1 MGALRVQSKSI
12 KKREVL
18 RTCIPTDVVLWTSR
32 WSHAASLTVND
43 NFVENLTISP
53 EPRKPASTSFSG
65 QKHHAQHDESAAPTS
80 LNLADEDKS
89 EKIADLIEQDEPA
102 NGSSEN
108 NHLAAHQAP
117 ASSSER
123 DTAPFRCGYVAI
135 LGQPNVG
142 KSTLLNALLHFKLSI
157 VSPKPQTTRK
167 RILGILNRPASQ
179 MIFFDTPGILE
190 AHYRL
195 QQALV
200 RAAFQAMREADVQI
214 MMIEPSAS
222 PSPADLAILNRLADT
237 GKPIVLV
244 INKID
249 TVAKDHLLPV
259 IAAFQNKPNVKEIVP
274 VSALH
279 QDGIEA
285 LAEVLEKYMPLQ
297 EPFYDSELM
306 TDHPERF
313 LAAEIVRE
321 KIFLRYGEE
330 IPYSTSVQIEEFVER
345 PGHKD
350 YIRAI
355 IFVERESQKGILIG
369 KGGQALKQVGKL
381 AREELEQLLGRPVY
395 LELFVAVKER
405 WRERESELRSLG
417 YL

>member
-1 MGALRVQSKSI
+1 M
-12 KKREVL
+12 
-18 RTCIPTDVVLWTSR
+18 
-32 WSHAASLTVND
+32 ND
-43 NFVENLTISP
+43 IFVEKLTTAS
-53 EPRKPASTSFSG
+53 EPRKPAASSFPG
-65 QKHHAQHDESAAPTS
+65 PNDPAARDESAAATAL
-80 LNLADEDKS
+80 LNRADEGKS
-89 EKIADLIEQDEPA
+89 GHSAEVLNRRDAA
-102 NGSSEN
+102 NGT
-108 NHLAAHQAP
+108 HHIAASTEALP
-117 ASSSER
+117 NAF
-123 DTAPFRCGYVAI
+123 DAGAATAFRTGYVAI
-135 LGQPNVG
+135 VGQPNVG

-167 RILGILNRPASQ
+167 RILGILNRPHSQ
-179 MIFFDTPGILE
+179 MVLFDTPGILE

-200 RAAFQAMREADVQI
+200 RAAFQTMKEADVQI
-214 MMIEPSAS
+214 MMVEPAA
-222 PSPADLAILNRLADT
+222 PRDGGADLTILNRLADT
-237 GKPIVLV
+237 GKPILVV

-249 TVAKDHLLPV
+249 TVPKDHLLP
-259 IAAFQNKPNVKEIVP
+259 IMQAYQSKANVKEIVP
-274 VSALH
+274 IAALH
-279 QDGIEA
+279 EDGVA
-285 LAEVLEKYMPLQ
+285 HLAEVIETYLPEQ
-297 EPFYDSELM
+297 DPFYDTEQV

-355 IFVERESQKGILIG
+355 IYVERESQKGILIG

-381 AREELEQLLGRPVY
+381 AREEVEQLIGRPVY

-405 WRERESELRSLG
+405 WREREVELRSLG

>member
-1 MGALRVQSKSI
+1 
-12 KKREVL
+12 
-18 RTCIPTDVVLWTSR
+18 
-32 WSHAASLTVND
+32 VND
-43 NFVENLTISP
+43 NFVEKLTTAS
-53 EPRKPASTSFSG
+53 EPRKPASTSFPG
-65 QKHHAQHDESAAPTS
+65 PNDPAARDESAAATA
-80 LNLADEDKS
+80 LLTRADEGRSGYSAEVLNRPDS
-89 EKIADLIEQDEPA
+89 A
-102 NGSSEN
+102 NGSH
-108 NHLAAHQAP
+108 HLASAHEAP
-117 ASSSER
+117 SSFE
-123 DTAPFRCGYVAI
+123 AGEVGVFRTGYVAI
-135 LGQPNVG
+135 VGQPNVG

-167 RILGILNRPASQ
+167 RILGILNRPHSQ
-179 MIFFDTPGILE
+179 MVFFDTPGILE

-200 RAAFQAMREADVQI
+200 RAAFQAMKEADVQL
-214 MMIEPSAS
+214 MIVEPVA
-222 PSPADLAILNRLADT
+222 PPAADLAILNRLADT
-237 GKPIVLV
+237 GKPIILA

-249 TVAKDHLLPV
+249 TIAKDHLLP
-259 IAAFQNKPNVKEIVP
+259 IIGAYQNKPQVKEIVP
-274 VSALH
+274 IAALH
-279 QDGIEA
+279 EDGVA
-285 LAEVLEKYMPLQ
+285 HLAEVIEKYLPEQ
-297 EPFYDSELM
+297 EPFYDTEQV

-355 IFVERESQKGILIG
+355 IYVERESQKGILIG

-381 AREELEQLLGRPVY
+381 AREEMEQLIGRPVY

-405 WRERESELRSLG
+405 WREREVELRSLG

>member
-1 MGALRVQSKSI
+1 MS
-12 KKREVL
+12 E
-18 RTCIPTDVVLWTSR
+18 
-32 WSHAASLTVND
+32 
-43 NFVENLTISP
+43 NFVENLMIPP
-53 EPRKPASTSFSG
+53 EPHKPTSTSFSEPTDDG
-65 QKHHAQHDESAAPTS
+65 PREASVSTSAMVNLAEGKSEKTSDSVVAENAANHSPQTENSNHRPAFHFERAEGSAPSPISAAPFK
-80 LNLADEDKS
+80 A
-89 EKIADLIEQDEPA
+89 
-102 NGSSEN
+102 
-108 NHLAAHQAP
+108 
-117 ASSSER
+117 
-123 DTAPFRCGYVAI
+123 GYVAI

-142 KSTLLNALLHFKLSI
+142 KSTLLNALLQFKLSI

-167 RILGILNRPASQ
+167 RILGILNRPGSQ

-200 RAAFQAMREADVQI
+200 RAAFQAMKDANVHI
-214 MMIEPSAS
+214 MMVEPVAAQQ
-222 PSPADLAILNRLADT
+222 PADLAILNRLADT
-237 GKPIVLV
+237 DKPIIIAV
-244 INKID
+244 NKID
-249 TVAKDHLLPV
+249 TIPKDHLLPV
-259 IAAFQNKPNVKEIVP
+259 IDQFRDKRNVKEIIP
-274 VSALH
+274 ISALQ
-279 QDGIEA
+279 QDGIER
-285 LAEVLEKYMPLQ
+285 LAEVVEKYLPVQ
-297 EPFYDSELM
+297 EPFYD
-306 TDHPERF
+306 TDQITSHPERF

-355 IFVERESQKGILIG
+355 IYVERESQKGIMIG

-395 LELFVAVKER
+395 LELFVAVKEK

>member
-1 MGALRVQSKSI
+1 M
-12 KKREVL
+12 
-18 RTCIPTDVVLWTSR
+18 
-32 WSHAASLTVND
+32 NN
-43 NFVENLTISP
+43 NFVEKLTTAS
-53 EPRKPASTSFSG
+53 EPRKPASASFPG
-65 QKHHAQHDESAAPTS
+65 PTVPAARDESAADTA
-80 LNLADEDKS
+80 LHTRADEGRPAHAAEILNRRD
-89 EKIADLIEQDEPA
+89 AA
-102 NGSSEN
+102 NG
-108 NHLAAHQAP
+108 
-117 ASSSER
+117 ASHANVAME
-123 DTAPFRCGYVAI
+123 TTTGVFRTGYVAI
-135 LGQPNVG
+135 VGQPNVG

-167 RILGILNRPASQ
+167 RILGILNRPHSQ
-179 MIFFDTPGILE
+179 MVFFDTPGILE

-200 RAAFQAMREADVQI
+200 RAAFQAMKEADVQI
-214 MMIEPSAS
+214 MMVEPVAAL
-222 PSPADLAILNRLADT
+222 PADLAILNRLADT
-237 GKPIVLV
+237 GKPILLV

-249 TVAKDHLLPV
+249 TVPKDHLLP
-259 IAAFQNKPNVKEIVP
+259 IMQAYHHKANVKEIVP
-274 VSALH
+274 IAALH
-279 QDGIEA
+279 EDGVA
-285 LAEVLEKYMPLQ
+285 HLAEVIEKYLPEQ
-297 EPFYDSELM
+297 EPFYDTEQV

-355 IFVERESQKGILIG
+355 IYVERESQKGILIG

-381 AREELEQLLGRPVY
+381 AREEMEQLIGRPVY

-405 WRERESELRSLG
+405 WREREAELRSLG

>member
-1 MGALRVQSKSI
+1 MKI
-12 KKREVL
+12 KEGRE
-18 RTCIPTDVVLWTSR
+18 
-32 WSHAASLTVND
+32 TVSE
-43 NFVENLTISP
+43 NFVENLMISP
-53 EPRKPASTSFSG
+53 EPRKPTSTSFSG
-65 QKHHAQHDESAAPTS
+65 STDDGHRETSVSTPAIVNLAEGKSEKTSDSVTAENAAMAPQMENSNHRPAFNAETAEDSATVQNQTSAAPFK
-80 LNLADEDKS
+80 A
-89 EKIADLIEQDEPA
+89 
-102 NGSSEN
+102 
-108 NHLAAHQAP
+108 
-117 ASSSER
+117 
-123 DTAPFRCGYVAI
+123 GYVAI

-142 KSTLLNALLHFKLSI
+142 KSTLLNALLQFKLSI

-167 RILGILNRPASQ
+167 RILGILNRPGSQ

-200 RAAFQAMREADVQI
+200 RAAFQAMKDANVHI
-214 MMIEPSAS
+214 MMVEPVAALQ
-222 PSPADLAILNRLADT
+222 PADLGILNRLADT
-237 GKPIVLV
+237 GNPIIIA

-249 TVAKDHLLPV
+249 TLPKDHLLPV
-259 IAAFQNKPNVKEIVP
+259 IDQFRDKRNVKEIIP
-274 VSALH
+274 ISALQ
-279 QDGIEA
+279 QDGIER
-285 LAEVLEKYMPLQ
+285 LAEVVEQYLPVQ
-297 EPFYDSELM
+297 EPFYD
-306 TDHPERF
+306 TDQITNHPERF

-355 IFVERESQKGILIG
+355 IYVERESQKGIMIG

-395 LELFVAVKER
+395 LELFVAVKEK

>member
-1 MGALRVQSKSI
+1 L
-12 KKREVL
+12 E
-18 RTCIPTDVVLWTSR
+18 
-32 WSHAASLTVND
+32 TVSE
-43 NFVENLTISP
+43 NFVENLMNSP
-53 EPRKPASTSFSG
+53 EPREPAATSFSG
-65 QKHHAQHDESAAPTS
+65 PAGGGDRAPSVSTPAILILAEGKSEKTSDYAKPENAAPEPQTEKSNHRPAFNTEALAVSASAAPPVS
-80 LNLADEDKS
+80 
-89 EKIADLIEQDEPA
+89 
-102 NGSSEN
+102 
-108 NHLAAHQAP
+108 
-117 ASSSER
+117 
-123 DTAPFRCGYVAI
+123 TAPFKAGYVAI
-135 LGQPNVG
+135 IGQPNVG
-142 KSTLLNALLHFKLSI
+142 KSTLLNAFLNFKLSI

-200 RAAFQAMREADVQI
+200 RAAFQAMKEANVHI
-214 MMIEPSAS
+214 LMVEPVAALQ
-222 PSPADLAILNRLADT
+222 PADLGILNRLADT
-237 GKPIVLV
+237 GKPIIVA

-249 TVAKDHLLPV
+249 TVAKDHLLP
-259 IAAFQNKPNVKEIVP
+259 IIEQFREKRNVKEIIP
-274 VSALH
+274 ISALQ
-279 QDGIEA
+279 QDGVER
-285 LAEVLEKYMPLQ
+285 LAERAEKYLPVQ
-297 EPFYDSELM
+297 EPFYD
-306 TDHPERF
+306 TDQITNHPERF

-355 IFVERESQKGILIG
+355 IYVERESQKGIMIG

-395 LELFVAVKER
+395 LELYVAVKEK

>member
-1 MGALRVQSKSI
+1 
-12 KKREVL
+12 
-18 RTCIPTDVVLWTSR
+18 
-32 WSHAASLTVND
+32 VNN

-53 EPRKPASTSFSG
+53 EPGKPASTSFSG
-65 QKHHAQHDESAAPTS
+65 QKHHAQHDESAAPTP
-80 LNLADEDKS
+80 LNLADEGKS
-89 EKIADLIEQDEPA
+89 EEIADLIEQDEPA

-108 NHLAAHQAP
+108 NPFAAHQTP

-123 DTAPFRCGYVAI
+123 GAPAFRNAVDEGKPGFRCGYVAI

-179 MIFFDTPGILE
+179 MIFFDTPGIVE

-200 RAAFQAMREADVQI
+200 RAAFQAMREADVQL
-214 MMIEPSAS
+214 MMVEPSAS
-222 PSPADLAILNRLADT
+222 PSPTDVAILNRLADT
-237 GKPIVLV
+237 GKPIILV

-274 VSALH
+274 ISALH
-279 QDGIEA
+279 QDGVEA
-285 LAEVLEKYMPLQ
+285 LADVLEKYLPAQ
-297 EPFYDSELM
+297 EPFYDSELI

>member
-1 MGALRVQSKSI
+1 MN
-12 KKREVL
+12 E
-18 RTCIPTDVVLWTSR
+18 
-32 WSHAASLTVND
+32 
-43 NFVENLTISP
+43 NFVEKLTTVS
-53 EPRKPASTSFSG
+53 EPRKPASSSFPG
-65 QKHHAQHDESAAPTS
+65 PNDPAVRDESAAATAL
-80 LNLADEDKS
+80 LNRADEGKS
-89 EKIADLIEQDEPA
+89 GHSAEVINRRDST
-102 NGSSEN
+102 NGS
-108 NHLAAHQAP
+108 HHVVAATEKLPNAFD
-117 ASSSER
+117 AGGE
-123 DTAPFRCGYVAI
+123 TIFRTGYVAI
-135 LGQPNVG
+135 IGQPNVG

-167 RILGILNRPASQ
+167 RILGILNRPHSQ
-179 MIFFDTPGILE
+179 MVLFDTPGILE

-200 RAAFQAMREADVQI
+200 RAAFQAMKEADVQI
-214 MMIEPSAS
+214 MMVEPSA
-222 PSPADLAILNRLADT
+222 PLPADLAILNRLADT
-237 GKPIVLV
+237 GKPILVV

-249 TVAKDHLLPV
+249 TVPKDHLLP
-259 IAAFQNKPNVKEIVP
+259 IIQAYQSKANVKEIVP
-274 VSALH
+274 IAALH
-279 QDGIEA
+279 DDGVVH
-285 LAEVLEKYMPLQ
+285 LAEVIEKYLPEQ
-297 EPFYDSELM
+297 EPFYDTEQV

-355 IFVERESQKGILIG
+355 IYVERESQKGILIG

-381 AREELEQLLGRPVY
+381 AREEMEQLIGRPVY

-405 WRERESELRSLG
+405 WREREVELRSLG

>member
-1 MGALRVQSKSI
+1 MFNFETSHFFFSTINKEERDN
-12 KKREVL
+12 REREL
-18 RTCIPTDVVLWTSR
+18 
-32 WSHAASLTVND
+32 
-43 NFVENLTISP
+43 VETLKTSP
-53 EPRKPASTSFSG
+53 ESQSPASTTPEPMARDDQNVSASAPAFLEVMEGKPEKISNLIESNT
-65 QKHHAQHDESAAPTS
+65 ATPPMNNSRLASANDESPEGRAHGLEQT
-80 LNLADEDKS
+80 NLISFRAGY
-89 EKIADLIEQDEPA
+89 IAI
-102 NGSSEN
+102 
-108 NHLAAHQAP
+108 
-117 ASSSER
+117 
-123 DTAPFRCGYVAI
+123 T
-135 LGQPNVG
+135 GQPNVG
-142 KSTLLNALLHFKLSI
+142 KSTLLNAFLQFKLAI

-179 MIFFDTPGILE
+179 MVFFDTPGIME

-200 RAAFQAMREADVQI
+200 RAAYQAMKEADVQLLLV
-214 MMIEPSAS
+214 EPAAA
-222 PSPADLAILNRLADT
+222 PSPADWGILNRLADT
-237 GKPIVLV
+237 GKPIVIA

-259 IAAFQNKPNVKEIVP
+259 IEAYLGKNNVQEIVP
-274 VSALH
+274 ISALQ
-279 QDGIEA
+279 QDGVER
-285 LAEVLEKYMPLQ
+285 LAEVLEKYLPVQ
-297 EPFYDSELM
+297 EPFYDTEQI
-306 TDHPERF
+306 TNHPERF

-355 IFVERESQKGILIG
+355 IYVERESQKGIMIG

-395 LELFVAVKER
+395 LELFVAVKEK
-405 WRERESELRSLG
+405 WRDRETELKNLG
-417 YL
+417 YA

>member
-1 MGALRVQSKSI
+1 M
-12 KKREVL
+12 
-18 RTCIPTDVVLWTSR
+18 
-32 WSHAASLTVND
+32 ND

-65 QKHHAQHDESAAPTS
+65 QKHHAQHDESAAPTR

-89 EKIADLIEQDEPA
+89 EKIADRIEQDEPA

-108 NHLAAHQAP
+108 NHLAAAHQAP

-123 DTAPFRCGYVAI
+123 DVPTFLNSVDEGKSGFRCGYVAI

-200 RAAFQAMREADVQI
+200 RAAFQAMREADVQM
-214 MMIEPSAS
+214 MMIEPSAT
-222 PSPADLAILNRLADT
+222 PAPADLAILNRLADT
-237 GKPIVLV
+237 GKPIVVV

-259 IAAFQNKPNVKEIVP
+259 IEAFRNKQNVNEIVP
-274 VSALH
+274 ISALH
-279 QDGIEA
+279 QDGVEA
-285 LAEVLEKYMPLQ
+285 LAEVLEKYLPAQ
-297 EPFYDSELM
+297 EPFYDTELI
-306 TDHPERF
+306 TNHPERF

-330 IPYSTSVQIEEFVER
+330 IPYSASVQIEEFVER

-381 AREELEQLLGRPVY
+381 AREELEQLIGRAVY

>member
-1 MGALRVQSKSI
+1 
-12 KKREVL
+12 
-18 RTCIPTDVVLWTSR
+18 
-32 WSHAASLTVND
+32 VND
-43 NFVENLTISP
+43 NFVENFPISP
-53 EPRKPASTSFSG
+53 EPRKPAFKSFSG
-65 QKHHAQHDESAAPTS
+65 PNDPAARDGS
-80 LNLADEDKS
+80 VVARRRLNLADEGKS
-89 EKIADLIEQDEPA
+89 GKLADRITLQDPNNA
-102 NGSSEN
+102 SSEN
-108 NHLAAHQAP
+108 NRLAPNNNEAQASLAEP
-117 ASSSER
+117 S
-123 DTAPFRCGYVAI
+123 DTASFRAGYVAI

-167 RILGILNRPASQ
+167 RILGILNRPRSQ
-179 MIFFDTPGILE
+179 MVFFDTPGILE

-200 RAAFQAMREADVQI
+200 RAAFQAMQEADVQI
-214 MMIEPSAS
+214 MMVEPAATPRDSG
-222 PSPADLAILNRLADT
+222 ADLAILNRLADT
-237 GKPIVLV
+237 GKPVVLV

-249 TVAKDHLLPV
+249 TVPKENLLPI
-259 IAAFQNKPNVKEIVP
+259 IAAFQNKRNVKEIVP
-274 VSALH
+274 IAALH
-279 QDGIEA
+279 QDGVES
-285 LAEVLEKYMPLQ
+285 LAAVLEKYLPEQ
-297 EPFYDSELM
+297 EPFYDTELV

-355 IFVERESQKGILIG
+355 IYVERESQKGILIG

-381 AREELEQLLGRPVY
+381 AREELEQLIGRPVY

-405 WRERESELRSLG
+405 WREREAELRSLG

>member
-1 MGALRVQSKSI
+1 V
-12 KKREVL
+12 
-18 RTCIPTDVVLWTSR
+18 
-32 WSHAASLTVND
+32 
-43 NFVENLTISP
+43 
-53 EPRKPASTSFSG
+53 
-65 QKHHAQHDESAAPTS
+65 
-80 LNLADEDKS
+80 NLAEGKS
-89 EKIADLIEQDEPA
+89 EKKSNSVIAENAAVAPPTENSNHRPA
-102 NGSSEN
+102 FNAETLEG
-108 NHLAAHQAP
+108 AAMAQNQTGA
-117 ASSSER
+117 
-123 DTAPFRCGYVAI
+123 APFKAGYVAI

-142 KSTLLNALLHFKLSI
+142 KSTLLNALLQFKLSI

-167 RILGILNRPASQ
+167 RILGILNRPGSQ

-200 RAAFQAMREADVQI
+200 RAAFQAIKEANVHI
-214 MMIEPSAS
+214 MMVEPIAALQS
-222 PSPADLAILNRLADT
+222 ADLGILNRLADT
-237 GKPIVLV
+237 GRPIVV
-244 INKID
+244 AINKID
-249 TVAKDHLLPV
+249 TIAKDHLLP
-259 IAAFQNKPNVKEIVP
+259 IIDQFRDKRNVKEVVP
-274 VSALH
+274 ISALQ
-279 QDGIEA
+279 QDGIER
-285 LAEVLEKYMPLQ
+285 LAEVVEKYLPEQ
-297 EPFYDSELM
+297 EPFYD
-306 TDHPERF
+306 TDQITNHPERF

-350 YIRAI
+350 YIRALI
-355 IFVERESQKGILIG
+355 YVERESQKGIMIG

-395 LELFVAVKER
+395 LELYVAVKEK

>member
-1 MGALRVQSKSI
+1 MSDS
-12 KKREVL
+12 
-18 RTCIPTDVVLWTSR
+18 
-32 WSHAASLTVND
+32 
-43 NFVENLTISP
+43 FVEKLTNSP
-53 EPRKPASTSFSG
+53 EPQNPAQASFSG
-65 QKHHAQHDESAAPTS
+65 PNEPAATL
-80 LNLADEDKS
+80 LNLANEGESGQQTDR
-89 EKIADLIEQDEPA
+89 IESQQPA
-102 NGSSEN
+102 NGAPEN
-108 NHLAAHQAP
+108 IHFAFAP
-117 ASSSER
+117 TAPVNLVEPREASS
-123 DTAPFRCGYVAI
+123 PFLDDGTTGMPGFRTGYVAI

-167 RILGILNRPASQ
+167 RILGILNRPHSQ

-190 AHYRL
+190 AQYRL

-200 RAAFQAMREADVQI
+200 RAAYAAMKEADVQLL
-214 MMIEPSAS
+214 MIEPAAT
-222 PSPADLAILNRLADT
+222 PPPADLAILNRLADT

-249 TVAKDHLLPV
+249 TVPKDNLLPL
-259 IAAFQNKPNVKEIVP
+259 IAALQNKRQVKEIVP
-274 VSALH
+274 ISAL
-279 QDGIEA
+279 QEDGIAA
-285 LAEVLEKYMPLQ
+285 LAEVLEKYLPEQ
-297 EPFYDSELM
+297 EALYDTELV

-313 LAAEIVRE
+313 LTAEIVRE

-355 IFVERESQKGILIG
+355 IYVERESQKGILIG

-381 AREELEQLLGRPVY
+381 AREEMEKLIGRPVY

-405 WRERESELRSLG
+405 WREREAELRSLG

>member
-1 MGALRVQSKSI
+1 M
-12 KKREVL
+12 
-18 RTCIPTDVVLWTSR
+18 
-32 WSHAASLTVND
+32 
-43 NFVENLTISP
+43 ISP
-53 EPRKPASTSFSG
+53 EPRKPTSTSFSG
-65 QKHHAQHDESAAPTS
+65 PPEDRHREPSVSTPAIV
-80 LNLADEDKS
+80 NLADGKS
-89 EKIADLIEQDEPA
+89 EKILQSVKAEKAAPELPSETSNFVENDLPAGAAPEPM
-102 NGSSEN
+102 G
-108 NHLAAHQAP
+108 
-117 ASSSER
+117 
-123 DTAPFRCGYVAI
+123 DAPFKTGYIAI

-142 KSTLLNALLHFKLSI
+142 KSTLLNALLNFKLSI
-157 VSPKPQTTRK
+157 ISPKPQTTRK
-167 RILGILNRPASQ
+167 RILGILNRPRSQ

-200 RAAFQAMREADVQI
+200 RAAFQAMKEANVQILMVEPVASLQPADVG
-214 MMIEPSAS
+214 
-222 PSPADLAILNRLADT
+222 ILNRLADT
-237 GKPIVLV
+237 GKPIIVA

-249 TVAKDHLLPV
+249 TVAKDHLLP
-259 IAAFQNKPNVKEIVP
+259 IIDQFRDKRNVKEIIP
-274 VSALH
+274 ISAL
-279 QDGIEA
+279 QYDGIER
-285 LAEVLEKYMPLQ
+285 LAEVVEKHLPAQ
-297 EPFYDSELM
+297 EPFYD
-306 TDHPERF
+306 TDQITNHPERF

-355 IFVERESQKGILIG
+355 IYIERESQKGIMIG

-395 LELFVAVKER
+395 LELFVAVKEK

>member
-1 MGALRVQSKSI
+1 M
-12 KKREVL
+12 
-18 RTCIPTDVVLWTSR
+18 IP
-32 WSHAASLTVND
+32 
-43 NFVENLTISP
+43 P
-53 EPRKPASTSFSG
+53 EPRKPKAASFSG
-65 QKHHAQHDESAAPTS
+65 PNVHAQHDESAAAPTI
-80 LNLADEDKS
+80 LNLADEEKS
-89 EKIADLIEQDEPA
+89 GNGADILKQPNETA
-102 NGSSEN
+102 NESPEN
-108 NHLAAHQAP
+108 IRRARSH
-117 ASSSER
+117 
-123 DTAPFRCGYVAI
+123 TAETGLREAGDLTPFRTGYIAI

-142 KSTLLNALLHFKLSI
+142 KSTLLNALLQFKLSI

-167 RILGILNRPASQ
+167 RILGILNRPHSQ

-200 RAAFQAMREADVQI
+200 RAAYQAMKEADAQI
-214 MMIEPSAS
+214 MMVEPAAILQ
-222 PSPADLAILNRLADT
+222 PADAAILNRLADT
-237 GKPIVLV
+237 DKPIVLV

-249 TVAKDHLLPV
+249 TVSKDNLLP
-259 IAAFQNKPNVKEIVP
+259 IIDAFRSKRNVREIVP
-274 VSALH
+274 ISALH
-279 QDGIEA
+279 QDGIEM
-285 LAEVLEKYMPLQ
+285 LAEVLEKYLPEQ
-297 EPFYDSELM
+297 ESFYDKELV

-355 IFVERESQKGILIG
+355 IYVERESQKGILIG

-381 AREELEQLLGRPVY
+381 AREELEQLIGRPVY

-405 WRERESELRSLG
+405 WREREAELRSLG

>member
-1 MGALRVQSKSI
+1 
-12 KKREVL
+12 
-18 RTCIPTDVVLWTSR
+18 
-32 WSHAASLTVND
+32 
-43 NFVENLTISP
+43 
-53 EPRKPASTSFSG
+53 
-65 QKHHAQHDESAAPTS
+65 
-80 LNLADEDKS
+80 LADEEKS
-89 EKIADLIEQDEPA
+89 GGHADVLQPPDAAA
-102 NGSSEN
+102 NGSPADTSHASAAEAPVN
-108 NHLAAHQAP
+108 LAEASDDAP
-117 ASSSER
+117 AFSDSFDEGK
-123 DTAPFRCGYVAI
+123 AGFRTGYVAI

-167 RILGILNRPASQ
+167 RILGILNRPNSQ
-179 MIFFDTPGILE
+179 MVFFDTPGILE

-200 RAAFQAMREADVQI
+200 RAAYQAMKEADVQI
-214 MMIEPSAS
+214 MMVEPAA
-222 PSPADLAILNRLADT
+222 PPRDGGADLGILNRLADT

-249 TVAKDHLLPV
+249 TVPKETLLP
-259 IAAFQNKPNVKEIVP
+259 IIDAFRHQRQVKEIVP
-274 VSALH
+274 ISALS
-279 QDGIEA
+279 QDGIEP
-285 LAEVLEKYMPLQ
+285 LAEVLERYLPVR
-297 EPFYDSELM
+297 EPFYDSEQI

-355 IFVERESQKGILIG
+355 IYVERESQKGIMIG

-395 LELFVAVKER
+395 LELFVAVKEK
-405 WRERESELRSLG
+405 WRERESELRSLV
-417 YL
+417 YF

>member
-1 MGALRVQSKSI
+1 VNLAEGKSE
-12 KKREVL
+12 K
-18 RTCIPTDVVLWTSR
+18 TSD
-32 WSHAASLTVND
+32 SVTAENAAMAPQT
-43 NFVENLTISP
+43 ENSNHRPAFNAERP
-53 EPRKPASTSFSG
+53 EGVAT
-65 QKHHAQHDESAAPTS
+65 AQNQLSAAPFK
-80 LNLADEDKS
+80 A
-89 EKIADLIEQDEPA
+89 
-102 NGSSEN
+102 
-108 NHLAAHQAP
+108 
-117 ASSSER
+117 
-123 DTAPFRCGYVAI
+123 GYVAI

-142 KSTLLNALLHFKLSI
+142 KSTLLNAILQFKLSI

-167 RILGILNRPASQ
+167 RILGILNRPRSQ

-200 RAAFQAMREADVQI
+200 RAAFQAMKDANVHI
-214 MMIEPSAS
+214 MMVEPVAALQ
-222 PSPADLAILNRLADT
+222 PADLGILNRLADT
-237 GKPIVLV
+237 GKPIIIA

-249 TVAKDHLLPV
+249 TIPKDHLLPV
-259 IAAFQNKPNVKEIVP
+259 IEQFRDKRNVKEIIP
-274 VSALH
+274 ISALQ
-279 QDGIEA
+279 QDGVER
-285 LAEVLEKYMPLQ
+285 LAEVVEQYLPVQ
-297 EPFYDSELM
+297 EPFYD
-306 TDHPERF
+306 TDQITSHPERF

-350 YIRAI
+350 YIRAVI
-355 IFVERESQKGILIG
+355 YVERESQKGIMIG

-395 LELFVAVKER
+395 LELFVAVKEK

>member
-1 MGALRVQSKSI
+1 
-12 KKREVL
+12 
-18 RTCIPTDVVLWTSR
+18 
-32 WSHAASLTVND
+32 VND
-43 NFVENLTISP
+43 NFVEKLTIAS
-53 EPRKPASTSFSG
+53 EPRKPASTSFP
-65 QKHHAQHDESAAPTS
+65 APNDPAARDESAAAMARREIADTA
-80 LNLADEDKS
+80 LLTRADEGRSGYSAEVLNRPDS
-89 EKIADLIEQDEPA
+89 A
-102 NGSSEN
+102 NGSH
-108 NHLAAHQAP
+108 HLASVHEAP
-117 ASSSER
+117 SSFDAGEV
-123 DTAPFRCGYVAI
+123 DVFRTGYVAI

-167 RILGILNRPASQ
+167 RILGILNRPHSQ
-179 MIFFDTPGILE
+179 MVFFDTPGILE

-195 QQALV
+195 QQALM
-200 RAAFQAMREADVQI
+200 RAAFQAMKEADVQL
-214 MMIEPSAS
+214 MMVEPVA
-222 PSPADLAILNRLADT
+222 PPPADLAILNRLADT
-237 GKPIVLV
+237 GKPIILV

-249 TVAKDHLLPV
+249 TVAKDHLLP
-259 IAAFQNKPNVKEIVP
+259 IIGAYQNQPQVKEIVP
-274 VSALH
+274 IAALH
-279 QDGIEA
+279 EDGVAA
-285 LAEVLEKYMPLQ
+285 LADVIEKYLSEQ
-297 EPFYDSELM
+297 SPFYDTEQV

-355 IFVERESQKGILIG
+355 IYVERESQKGILIG

-381 AREELEQLLGRPVY
+381 AREEMEQLIGRPVY

-405 WRERESELRSLG
+405 WREREAELRSLG

>member
-1 MGALRVQSKSI
+1 LILAEGKSE
-12 KKREVL
+12 K
-18 RTCIPTDVVLWTSR
+18 TSDYAKPEN
-32 WSHAASLTVND
+32 AA
-43 NFVENLTISP
+43 P
-53 EPRKPASTSFSG
+53 EPQTEKSNHRPAFNTEALAVS
-65 QKHHAQHDESAAPTS
+65 ASAAPPVS
-80 LNLADEDKS
+80 
-89 EKIADLIEQDEPA
+89 
-102 NGSSEN
+102 
-108 NHLAAHQAP
+108 
-117 ASSSER
+117 
-123 DTAPFRCGYVAI
+123 TAPFKAGYVAI
-135 LGQPNVG
+135 IGQPNVG
-142 KSTLLNALLHFKLSI
+142 KSTLLNAFLNFKLSI

-200 RAAFQAMREADVQI
+200 RAAFQAMKEANVHI
-214 MMIEPSAS
+214 LMVEPVAALQ
-222 PSPADLAILNRLADT
+222 PADLGILNRLADT
-237 GKPIVLV
+237 GKPIIVA

-249 TVAKDHLLPV
+249 TVAKDHLLP
-259 IAAFQNKPNVKEIVP
+259 IIEQFREKRNVKEIIP
-274 VSALH
+274 ISALQ
-279 QDGIEA
+279 QDGVER
-285 LAEVLEKYMPLQ
+285 LAERAEKYLPVQ
-297 EPFYDSELM
+297 EPFYD
-306 TDHPERF
+306 TDQITNHPERF

-355 IFVERESQKGILIG
+355 IYVERESQKGIMIG

-395 LELFVAVKER
+395 LELYVAVKEK

>member
-1 MGALRVQSKSI
+1 
-12 KKREVL
+12 
-18 RTCIPTDVVLWTSR
+18 
-32 WSHAASLTVND
+32 VND

-53 EPRKPASTSFSG
+53 EPGKPASTSFSG
-65 QKHHAQHDESAAPTS
+65 QKHHAPHDGSAAPTP
-80 LNLADEDKS
+80 LNLADEGKS

-108 NHLAAHQAP
+108 NHLAAHQTP

-123 DTAPFRCGYVAI
+123 GVSAFRNSVDEGKPGFRCGYVAI

-200 RAAFQAMREADVQI
+200 RAAFQAMREADVQL
-214 MMIEPSAS
+214 MMVEPSAS

-237 GKPIVLV
+237 GKPIILV

-279 QDGIEA
+279 QDGVEA
-285 LAEVLEKYMPLQ
+285 LAEVLEKYLPAH
-297 EPFYDSELM
+297 EPFYDSELL

>member
-1 MGALRVQSKSI
+1 
-12 KKREVL
+12 
-18 RTCIPTDVVLWTSR
+18 
-32 WSHAASLTVND
+32 VND

-65 QKHHAQHDESAAPTS
+65 QKHHAQHDESAAPTL

-108 NHLAAHQAP
+108 NHLAAAHQAP

-123 DTAPFRCGYVAI
+123 DVPTFLTSVDEGKSGFRCGYVAI

-200 RAAFQAMREADVQI
+200 RAAFQAMREADVQM
-214 MMIEPSAS
+214 MMIEPSAT
-222 PSPADLAILNRLADT
+222 PAPADLAILNRLADT
-237 GKPIVLV
+237 GKSIVVV

-259 IAAFQNKPNVKEIVP
+259 IEAFRNKQNVNEIVP
-274 VSALH
+274 ISALH
-279 QDGIEA
+279 QDGVEA
-285 LAEVLEKYMPLQ
+285 LAEVLEKYLPAQ
-297 EPFYDSELM
+297 EPFYDSELI
-306 TDHPERF
+306 TNHPERF
-313 LAAEIVRE
+313 LASEIVRE

-330 IPYSTSVQIEEFVER
+330 IPYSASVQIEEFVER

-381 AREELEQLLGRPVY
+381 AREELEQLIGRPVY